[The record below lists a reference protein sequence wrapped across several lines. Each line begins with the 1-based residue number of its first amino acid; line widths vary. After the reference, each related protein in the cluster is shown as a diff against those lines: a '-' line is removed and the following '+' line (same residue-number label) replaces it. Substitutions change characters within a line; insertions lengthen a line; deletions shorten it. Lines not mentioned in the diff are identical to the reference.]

1 MHEPNAHHQR
11 NTKNMVKNILIVN
24 DDPRICEVLKNL
36 LQAEGHE
43 VVLATTGK
51 EGIRKFHATR
61 FDLMLV
67 DANLPDTSGWNIFQT
82 LTSINSYLPIVVTG
96 RNSHG
101 ELLFFE
107 GNTPLAE
114 LLDASG
120 LMQTIAGEVR
130 RIVED
135 ASLITNRP
143 ARRGGPYAAS
153 PVAMLR
159 VT

>member
-1 MHEPNAHHQR
+1 VNNINLPCHERSAHQQT
-11 NTKNMVKNILIVN
+11 NTKFKTKNMAKNILIVN
-24 DDPRICEVLKNL
+24 DDPQICEGLQNL
-36 LQAEGHE
+36 LQAEGHG

-82 LTSINSYLPIVVTG
+82 LTSINPYLPIVVTE

-107 GNTPLAE
+107 GKTPLAE
-114 LLDASG
+114 LLDVSG
-120 LMQTIAGEVR
+120 LMQICAGEVR
-130 RIVED
+130 QNIG
-135 ASLITNRP
+135 A
-143 ARRGGPYAAS
+143 GG
-153 PVAMLR
+153 
-159 VT
+159 